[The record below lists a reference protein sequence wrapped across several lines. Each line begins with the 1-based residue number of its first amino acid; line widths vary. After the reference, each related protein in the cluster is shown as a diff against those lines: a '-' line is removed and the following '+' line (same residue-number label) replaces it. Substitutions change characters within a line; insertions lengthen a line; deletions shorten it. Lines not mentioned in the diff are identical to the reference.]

1 MRVLDLGQY
10 VAGPMAATLLA
21 DAGAEVTRIDPPGG
35 PRFADP
41 GNAYLL
47 RGRAATHVLDL
58 GSPEG
63 RARALA
69 LVAEAD
75 VLIENFRPGVMAR
88 LGLDAATCHELNQ
101 GLVYCSL
108 PGFSELDERAGVAGW
123 EGVVMAAGGAY
134 SRQASS
140 PVFGIPGGTTPPNP
154 PGAKAGRRPGRCRTS
169 RRSRWRPASRPG

>member
-1 MRVLDLGQY
+1 MMNGGLSTGRDSGRPLDGVRVLDFGQY

-21 DAGAEVTRIDPPGG
+21 DAGAAVTRVEPPGG
-35 PRFADP
+35 PWFTDP

-58 GSPEG
+58 KSAAG
-63 RARALA
+63 RSRALA

-88 LGLDAATCHELNQ
+88 LGLDAATCQGLNR

-108 PGFSELDERAGVAGW
+108 PGFSELDERAG
-123 EGVVMAAGGAY
+123 
-134 SRQASS
+134 
-140 PVFGIPGGTTPPNP
+140 P
-154 PGAKAGRRPGRCRTS
+154 
-169 RRSRWRPASRPG
+169 